1 MRGLKALLIGMG
13 MLTYTSLYSQ
23 DISERLNKIA
33 ATIRSIGI
41 KCNYAQKINVDGK
54 NIITAYLPQISH
66 NNKSYQYDIRIS
78 SMNTVESCYVDVTDL
93 KHKEIKRFFWNS
105 DGAKEFKNG
114 SWTSVSTTTISG
126 LVEHLEN
133 RYNIKKK

>member
-54 NIITAYLPQISH
+54 NIITAYLP
-66 NNKSYQYDIRIS
+66 
-78 SMNTVESCYVDVTDL
+78 VESCYVDVTDL